1 MKSWIVTNPTLGHGH
16 MIATIMLKQ
25 MRGTLMSM
33 IPVVLEVME
42 DVVERIS

>member
-1 MKSWIVTNPTLGHGH
+1 
-16 MIATIMLKQ
+16 MIATIMLEQ